1 MRVEVL
7 AVGTELLLGQIVNSN
22 AAEIGS
28 RLADAGLTHTHQV
41 VVGDNLG
48 RIADAIRTAVE
59 RADALIITG
68 GIGPTQ
74 DDITREAIC
83 EAGGLAM
90 EFSEEYADQLRERW
104 AARGREM
111 PETNLRQAQY
121 PAGAEMIPNP
131 KGTAPGLRVRVGN
144 AWVFAIPGVPQEMLP
159 MVDDSIIP
167 FLVVESGDDAGVLE
181 SLVIRTYGESESR
194 VAMLLDDLFE
204 ATDNP
209 TMAFLASAAEIKVRL
224 TARAATRDAARA
236 LIAPVADE
244 VRRRLGRL
252 VFVEGMESVES
263 IVLRMAAGK
272 GWSVGTVE
280 SATGGLIAGRFTGVP
295 GASATFRGS
304 LVAYAT
310 GLKTG
315 LAGVP
320 AAVIDEFGAVSA
332 ETALAL
338 AEQGAATLGVDVCVA
353 VTGSA
358 GPDPMEAPAGT
369 MIFAVRTPEGVRAR
383 TLHLP
388 GDRERVRAYATTA
401 GLHLVRL
408 ALAGEW
414 WR

>member
-22 AAEIGS
+22 AAEIGQ

-41 VVGDNLG
+41 VVGDNLA
-48 RIADAIRTAVE
+48 RIADAIRTATQ

-90 EFSEEYADQLRERW
+90 EFSDEYAAELAERW
-104 AARGREM
+104 ARSGREM
-111 PETNLRQAQY
+111 PETNLRQAQH
-121 PAGAEMIPNP
+121 PAGAELIPNA
-131 KGTAPGLRVRVGN
+131 KGTAPGIKVKVGD

-159 MVDDSIIP
+159 MVEDVIIP
-167 FLVVESGDDAGVLE
+167 FLVAESGDEAGTIE
-181 SLVIRTYGESESR
+181 SLVLRTYGESESR
-194 VAMLLDDLFE
+194 IAALLDDLFE

-224 TARAATRDAARA
+224 TAHAATSDAARA

-252 VFVEGMESVES
+252 VFAEGMEPVES
-263 IVLRMAAGK
+263 IVLRMAREK
-272 GWSVGTVE
+272 GWTIGTVE
-280 SATGGLIAGRFTGVP
+280 SATGGLIAARFTGVA
-295 GASATFRGS
+295 GASDTFRGS
-304 LVAYAT
+304 LVTYAT
-310 GLKTG
+310 DLKTG

-320 AAVIDEFGAVSA
+320 AAVIDEHGVVSE
-332 ETALAL
+332 ETALAM
-338 AEQGAATLGVDVCVA
+338 AEYGASVLGVDVCVA

-369 MIFAVRTPEGVRAR
+369 MIFAVRTPEDARAFTR
-383 TLHLP
+383 RMP
-388 GDRERVRAYATTA
+388 GDRERVRTYSTTT
-401 GLHLVRL
+401 GLHLTRMAV
-408 ALAGEW
+408 AGEW